1 MPSTEEPEDEGDA
14 QLSALERLLEK
25 RARNKS
31 GKHGP
36 VRSNDWQCPGN
47 YYSKKECGVWNYA
60 SSQKCHGCGAT
71 RRATNVNG

>member
-1 MPSTEEPEDEGDA
+1 MPSTEDPEDEGEGA

-25 RARNKS
+25 KARDRS
-31 GKHGP
+31 GKKGP
-36 VRSNDWQCPGN
+36 VRSNDWQCPGK

-71 RRATNVNG
+71 RRINQ